1 VAVKSITAVKPKVVT
16 KKTAK
21 KKDE

>member
-1 VAVKSITAVKPKVVT
+1 VAVKPITAVKPKVVT